1 MTIGIIDKKY
11 IVGIDY
17 SLTSPAITEF
27 YGFDWDYNMG
37 TISHS
42 CLASNERQWTR
53 WSCISG
59 IDIKL
64 YPIYDG
70 DIKRYNKLSEWVFDR
85 IVLHNRRPEFVF
97 IEDYAYAA
105 TGKVFN
111 IAENMAILKNMLTTV
126 GLKYFMIPPTV
137 IKKFAT
143 GKGNANKE
151 KMYDSFLIDTKRD
164 LEKEF
169 NIKKDKN
176 PISDIVDSYW
186 LCKYGFFKLKE

>member
-1 MTIGIIDKKY
+1 MY

-17 SLTSPAITEF
+17 SLTSPALTEF
-27 YGFDWDYNMG
+27 YGTDWNYNMG
-37 TISHS
+37 IISHS
-42 CLASNERQWTR
+42 CLASNERQRIR
-53 WSCISG
+53 WSSISG

-111 IAENMAILKNMLTTV
+111 IAENMAILKNMLANV
-126 GLKYFMIPPTV
+126 GLKYVMIPPTV

-151 KMYDSFLIDTKRD
+151 KMYDSFLMDTKRD